1 MEKGKTHFIVYA
13 IREIVFVV
21 IGILIAV
28 SINNWNETRKENIEL
43 TNILLNV
50 KEDIQNDIGKI
61 DEVLEHYK
69 KEEPLFNKIINSEH
83 TAEDYESNPVLG
95 FLILGYPEISF
106 TTRGVSM
113 LEKFNGNIDKD
124 REILTEE
131 IIKFYNEQL
140 HEIKVDDE
148 LRSKDF
154 LENFSDWKNNF
165 DWWSDYVQLK
175 ITDEFIDY
183 ALNSKDYKSKVATAK
198 FYAYQVYLP
207 EVIKFKEKGLE
218 IIAKIKETEK

>member
-131 IIKFYNEQL
+131 IIKFECNYYL
-140 HEIKVDDE
+140 
-148 LRSKDF
+148 
-154 LENFSDWKNNF
+154 
-165 DWWSDYVQLK
+165 
-175 ITDEFIDY
+175 
-183 ALNSKDYKSKVATAK
+183 KSK
-198 FYAYQVYLP
+198 F
-207 EVIKFKEKGLE
+207 IINKES
-218 IIAKIKETEK
+218 ETVSLSNPK